1 MLAVGLSILEN
12 KMNRLAANK
21 IQTKINS
28 FQENH
33 FDVKGK
39 WKEPNKQAKQNE
51 VRTTD
56 PSTSLWENTE
66 GLAALSQPT
75 VN

>member
-1 MLAVGLSILEN
+1 
-12 KMNRLAANK
+12 MNRLAANK

-39 WKEPNKQAKQNE
+39 LKEPNKQAKQNE
-51 VRTTD
+51 VRITD
-56 PSTSLWENTE
+56 PSTKYRAF
-66 GLAALSQPT
+66 GK
-75 VN
+75 V